1 MKIGYLLL
9 CVLMLVC
16 HCKKSQ
22 STIPDNTDYSEFQ
35 PREINNVISG
45 QSNNAMVVS
54 MGGRQAVQ
62 TGLNILR
69 DGGNALDAVLATSM
83 IHIVQNIGVAVS
95 FAGTMSL
102 VYYDASTGRVHSV
115 NAPFKNPL
123 RETNP
128 LTIPQRNSGRTA
140 LVPGFLAGVLAAHD
154 RFGQIDRENVF
165 APAIDLAENGFN
177 LPAWMANLIQENY
190 DILSRLPDT
199 RRIFTKPDGSLY
211 NANDLFTQ
219 PELAETLRQVVRQG
233 IDYLYKGQWARNFV
247 AIVENDGGNLR
258 IDDMES
264 YRVSWNAAVHT
275 TFNGYDIYGIG
286 LPAPGGVGIV
296 EAFNL
301 IECSDLNGSRHYTES
316 ARDLYQMIKIVRV
329 GPLYRNFL
337 TAENIAET
345 RFPGSDFS
353 QQHRLTKESAHFTW
367 SKIISGEWSEVELI
381 AAGIIFA
388 SRSAHTAAEIVVDDA
403 GNVAAIV
410 HTINTGGWGQTGV
423 FVGGISIPDIG
434 FWAKYSMAIE
444 GPGGYHYDD
453 ICPCIILRDGRPVLA
468 CGSAGYG
475 LHSDTIQN
483 IYNIL
488 SHGDSPRESL
498 SKHKVLY
505 AQWGG
510 PYRYIPQLILRNS
523 FHPEI
528 LDQIRALGQQLQIV
542 DHPGQVWAGIKI
554 DHSNHENRLHGATDY
569 GYVEGY

>member
-1 MKIGYLLL
+1 MKFKYLLL
-9 CVLMLVC
+9 CILVLVS
-16 HCKKSQ
+16 HCKKPQ
-22 STIPDNTDYSEFQ
+22 STNPDDNEFQ
-35 PREINNVISG
+35 PRVISVQSS

-54 MGGRQAVQ
+54 MGGRRAVE

-83 IHIVQNIGVAVS
+83 IHIVQSIGTAVS

-102 VYYDASTGRVHSV
+102 VYYDASTGRIHSM
-115 NAPFKNPL
+115 NAPFKNPI
-123 RETNP
+123 RESDP
-128 LTIPQRNSGRTA
+128 LTIPRRNSGRTA

-154 RFGQIDRENVF
+154 RFGKLDRENVF
-165 APAIDLAENGFN
+165 APAIELAENGFN
-177 LPAWMANLIQENY
+177 LPEWMANLIRENY

-233 IDYLYKGQWARNFV
+233 VDYIYKGQWARNFV
-247 AIVENDGGNLR
+247 DIVENDGGNLR
-258 IDDMES
+258 MDDMEF

-275 TFNGYDIYGIG
+275 SFNGYDIYGIG

-301 IECSDLNGSRHYTES
+301 IECSDLDVSQHYTES
-316 ARDLYQMIKIVRV
+316 AIDLYQMIKIVRV

-337 TAENIAET
+337 NAGSIAESL
-345 RFPGSDFS
+345 FPGSDFS

-367 SKIISGEWSEVELI
+367 SKIISGEWSEVELR
-381 AAGIIFA
+381 AAGKIPTT
-388 SRSAHTAAEIVVDDA
+388 RSAHTAAEIVVDA
-403 GNVAAIV
+403 EGNVAAIV
-410 HTINTGGWGQTGV
+410 HTINTGDWGQTGI

-434 FWAKYSMAIE
+434 FGARYSTVIE

-453 ICPCIILRDGRPVLA
+453 ICPSIVLRDGQPVLA

-483 IYNIL
+483 MYNIL
-488 SHGDSPRESL
+488 AHGDSPHQSL

-505 AQWGG
+505 AQWWGNL
-510 PYRYIPQLILRNS
+510 PYIPQLIWRDS
-523 FHPEI
+523 FNPDI
-528 LDQIRALGQQLQIV
+528 INQIRDMGQQLQIV
-542 DHPGQVWAGIKI
+542 DSPGQYWSGIKI
-554 DHSNHENRLHGATDY
+554 GNANSMNRLHGATIL
-569 GYVEGY
+569 GHVQGH